1 MNYAVSRQY
10 TAKPNSVHIL
20 WPPVRKADLNSCSG
34 DAFWQTS
41 GVKGEEM
48 KTRHYVLLAAIIF
61 IGGRAPCQET
71 APLKLVQTFRLPPEV
86 KGNFDHFAID
96 LKGQRLFATPEDYKA
111 VVVFDLKA
119 GQLVHTIGGIER
131 PHAVLYREDAGRL
144 YVTDGKAGDL
154 KIFNST
160 TYKLLSSVKLLEDAD
175 SIGYDPATKYLYI
188 DNGGGDVH
196 ETFSMLSVVD
206 TTTGKKLADI
216 KIDGETLEAMALEK
230 SSPKMYVNNRAKNQV
245 SVVDREKRE
254 LVANWPVTLCKNNVA
269 MALDEANHRLFVACR
284 TGQIAVLDTQT
295 GKEVT
300 SFAITKGV
308 DDITYDA
315 ASKRIYA
322 ACDGAVDIFEQSSPN
337 SYKLLGNVS
346 TGPMGRTA
354 RLVPEL
360 KRYFV
365 AVPQHGTTSAKVLV
379 FDVL

>member
-1 MNYAVSRQY
+1 MKKRFFILITVFVLFAVR
-10 TAKPNSVHIL
+10 
-20 WPPVRKADLNSCSG
+20 
-34 DAFWQTS
+34 
-41 GVKGEEM
+41 
-48 KTRHYVLLAAIIF
+48 TRS
-61 IGGRAPCQET
+61 QESP
-71 APLKLVQTFRLPPEV
+71 PLKLVQTLQLPADV
-86 KGNFDHFAID
+86 KGNFDHFGVD
-96 LKGQRLFATPEDYKA
+96 LRGNRLFATPEDYKA
-111 VVVFDLKA
+111 VVVFDLKT
-119 GQLVHTIGGIER
+119 GKLIRTMDGIGR
-131 PHAVLYREDAGRL
+131 PHAVLYREDLNRI
-144 YVTDGKAGDL
+144 YITDGNAGDL
-154 KIFNST
+154 KIFDGT
-160 TYKLLSSVKLLEDAD
+160 TYQLLSTAKLLEDAD

-196 ETFSMLSVVD
+196 ETYSMLSVVD
-206 TTTGKKLADI
+206 TTAGKKLADL
-216 KIDGETLEAMALEK
+216 KIDGETLEAMALEN
-230 SSPKMYVNNRAKNQV
+230 STPKMYVNNRAKNQV

-346 TGPMGRTA
+346 TGPMARTA